1 MVVEYY
7 DQKLNARVT
16 ERLMILGNEKILG
29 KFIEHRYRLV
39 SPNHCLPH
47 PCPLPLP
54 SKKSNNAKT
63 LNKISC

>member
-1 MVVEYY
+1 MKMVVEYY

-39 SPNHCLPH
+39 SPNHCP
-47 PCPLPLP
+47 PPP
-54 SKKSNNAKT
+54 KKK
-63 LNKISC
+63 KK

>member
-39 SPNHCLPH
+39 SPNHCLPP
-47 PCPLPLP
+47 PCPLPP
-54 SKKSNNAKT
+54 PPPKKKKVT
-63 LNKISC
+63 TQKL

>member
-29 KFIEHRYRLV
+29 KFIEHSYRLV
-39 SPNHCLPH
+39 SPDHCLPH
-47 PCPLPLP
+47 PCPLPPP

>member
-47 PCPLPLP
+47 PCPLPPL
-54 SKKSNNAKT
+54 KKK
-63 LNKISC
+63 